1 MESKRE
7 GAAFHRAENS
17 RWLTIF
23 LFVTAT
29 LSSTILLKVGQV
41 QYLEL
46 LYLVEIAVL
55 AYVFSRKHYVIRW
68 FRPYA
73 NIASHYLILSV
84 LAIALS
90 LNALRYDFYLPASL
104 GSLKYP
110 VIITISRLIELLAS
124 VSIMLYLAETFRKYP
139 EKAFFT
145 MRVYFWAGFA
155 SAIYSIVSFPL
166 GFIGISLGT
175 YSDLHRMRGFYN
187 EGGPYGLYLISIFLV
202 GFTLYAQKRIQRR
215 TFWFSLLILSVAFLG
230 SQSKAAISAVLVI
243 LLVNGL
249 LVKSIAQRLILI
261 AALAMFMAIVY
272 PVVDIGA
279 AYRLYERDR
288 QAYELA
294 SHRHIEDD
302 NFVYGRLAGAFVVP
316 KMIYA
321 HPFVGVGWG
330 NYGLVRNAPEYRGA
344 AVFVK
349 NEDEPGL
356 GIVGMAAELGLPLT
370 LYLVVCLL
378 LPYFYLR
385 KMKMPLYFNQSRPIS
400 TDSTFIWWSVKSD
413 LPMDCYCLL
422 VGHG

>member
-1 MESKRE
+1 
-7 GAAFHRAENS
+7 
-17 RWLTIF
+17 
-23 LFVTAT
+23 
-29 LSSTILLKVGQV
+29 
-41 QYLEL
+41 
-46 LYLVEIAVL
+46 
-55 AYVFSRKHYVIRW
+55 
-68 FRPYA
+68 
-73 NIASHYLILSV
+73 
-84 LAIALS
+84 
-90 LNALRYDFYLPASL
+90 
-104 GSLKYP
+104 
-110 VIITISRLIELLAS
+110 
-124 VSIMLYLAETFRKYP
+124 
-139 EKAFFT
+139 
-145 MRVYFWAGFA
+145 
-155 SAIYSIVSFPL
+155 
-166 GFIGISLGT
+166 
-175 YSDLHRMRGFYN
+175 
-187 EGGPYGLYLISIFLV
+187 
-202 GFTLYAQKRIQRR
+202 
-215 TFWFSLLILSVAFLG
+215 
-230 SQSKAAISAVLVI
+230 
-243 LLVNGL
+243 
-249 LVKSIAQRLILI
+249 
-261 AALAMFMAIVY
+261 MFMAIVY